1 MKKVNKFTF
10 PDILTTSLE
19 RKDWV
24 APFFPQDDVSLS
36 EIEQKFRLLKSMSWA
51 STETDDFW
59 IKVHTY
65 KDVTGNYPFRVLSS
79 GVIKMLVLP
88 ASNAE
93 IERVYSQV
101 TEVKTKKRA
110 NLQTELLE
118 AVIYCKFGLSRL
130 GLSVDQFDPPNEI
143 LLYNSEIYN

>member
-1 MKKVNKFTF
+1 MQGSLSLMKKVNKFTF

-65 KDVTGNYPFRVLSS
+65 KDVTGNHQFRVLSS
-79 GVIKMLVLP
+79 RVL
-88 ASNAE
+88 ASKVN
-93 IERVYSQV
+93 V
-101 TEVKTKKRA
+101 
-110 NLQTELLE
+110 
-118 AVIYCKFGLSRL
+118 
-130 GLSVDQFDPPNEI
+130 
-143 LLYNSEIYN
+143 